1 MATVRH
7 KEPAKSDIPQG
18 PAVPD
23 VATSNKPKQPPNDYT
38 DLEKKLFDGLDSST
52 ENTFSDEQYVY
63 KARQKF
69 QVAADARRRY
79 DWEWLARD
87 LFRRGYQFT
96 KYNPQTKTVIMAQVT
111 STKIPVNLTAAAI
124 RSIRNQA
131 VVFQPKWEV
140 VPTNSDEDTAM
151 NARYSGKTLDYVY
164 QTSKLRKKIKE
175 TVTQGL
181 IYSVGGA
188 WQIGWDPDIENADGS
203 KGWIYIW
210 GSDPFDFYVDPAATD
225 GMAFTD
231 AEYVIKAVR
240 RPLDEVKT
248 NPQYK
253 NTDMLTTGE
262 MRPAASEY
270 KQFLL
275 QSIKFQGGTRNVDET
290 KTVILKEG
298 WFKEHDPK
306 DGSVQMRVITWVDLM
321 SVPLRNEVVDTD
333 DFPFRMYQADLNPNE
348 VYGEGWARH
357 VIPINRVIN
366 ALESSIFDYNY
377 KFNRGRI
384 VIDKNSGVSVID
396 NQHGSIIQKNKGADV
411 HPLPIQPMAVAAENQ
426 VTRMNRYFE
435 DIAGAHDAS
444 LGRIPTGV
452 KSGIGIAE
460 LKQADAT
467 NQDDLVDNL
476 EDFLI
481 EVGKKI
487 LKVISE
493 NMTFP
498 QLVSATNIAGKTD
511 YFAIIGE
518 TAASKRRKK
527 TVTINKTEYPLV
539 VIKEDN
545 TIRVSIGSWLAYSK
559 QQQQQEL
566 KNLYTAGVIDQ
577 RTLLE
582 HMEFGDIDT
591 IIQRTRQENL
601 LTMRRQNQQDAP
613 PTKVTEEELAMA
625 ENQMLLAGDERVM
638 PMPTDDHRVHIA
650 VHDEYNDNKL
660 IQAHI
665 QMHQALLNAQ
675 LQGQGIPVPGQPGG
689 AQPQGPQGA
698 GPIPP
703 PPPAGMG
710 GPMPGVGQQVQTA
723 PMGQGII
730 PPPAPAMAVGGAG
743 APVQVQ
749 GQ

>member
-1 MATVRH
+1 MAEVKRKVAAQSDRPEAKT
-7 KEPAKSDIPQG
+7 KSDKDFLKKAQ
-18 PAVPD
+18 
-23 VATSNKPKQPPNDYT
+23 KQPEDNLVDV
-38 DLEKKLFDGLDSST
+38 EKKLFAGIETGTDAPI
-52 ENTFSDEQYVY
+52 SDEQYVY

-96 KYNPQTKTVIMAQVT
+96 KYNPQTKTVILSQVT

-131 VVFQPKWEV
+131 VVFKPKWEV
-140 VPTNSDEDTAM
+140 VPNAQDEETQNS
-151 NARYSGKTLDYVY
+151 ARYSGKTLDYVFDICR
-164 QTSKLRKKIKE
+164 LRKKIKE
-175 TVTQGL
+175 VVTQGL

-188 WQIGWDPDIENADGS
+188 WQIIWNPELLNADGS
-203 KGWIYIW
+203 KGFVEIW

-231 AEYVIKAVR
+231 AEYVIKAIR
-240 RPLDEVKT
+240 KPLDEVKT

-253 NTDMLTTGE
+253 NTGLLTTGE

-298 WFKEHDPK
+298 WFKERDK
-306 DGSVQMRVITWVDLM
+306 GTGKVKMRVITWVDLM
-321 SVPLRNEVVDTD
+321 TLPLRNELIDTS
-333 DFPFRMYQADLNPNE
+333 DFPFRMYQADINPNE

-377 KFNRGRI
+377 KFNKGRI
-384 VIDKNSGVSVID
+384 VIDKNSGVSVVD
-396 NQHGSIIQKNKGADV
+396 NQHGSIIQKNRGATV
-411 HPLPIQPMAVAAENQ
+411 TSLPIQPMASSAENQ
-426 VTRMNRYFE
+426 VMRMGRYFE

-444 LGRIPTGV
+444 LGRVPTGV

-487 LKVISE
+487 LKLISE

-498 QLVSATNIAGKTD
+498 QLVSATKIAGKTD

-518 TAASKRRKK
+518 NAGKTRKKK
-527 TVTINKTEYPLV
+527 TVTIGKEEYPLA
-539 VIKEDN
+539 VIRSDN
-545 TIRVSIGSWLAYSK
+545 TLRVQIGSWLAYSK

-566 KNLYTAGVIDQ
+566 KDLFQSGVIDQ

-591 IIQRTRQENL
+591 IVTRTRQEAL
-601 LTMRRQNQQDAP
+601 LKARQEA
-613 PTKVTEEELAMA
+613 TKVGQTEVSEEELAMT
-625 ENQMLLAGDERVM
+625 ENSMLLMGDERVM
-638 PMPTDDHRVHIA
+638 PLPSDDHKVHMA
-650 VHDEYNDNKL
+650 VHANYSGNKL
-660 IQAHI
+660 VDLHTQQHQLLLESAQKGQGVQNAGMETPAGQPTGPAGTGEVPMEGIPPEAQ
-665 QMHQALLNAQ
+665 QPLPPEVLQALQ
-675 LQGQGIPVPGQPGG
+675 QGMEQSGQIASTTEVP
-689 AQPQGPQGA
+689 
-698 GPIPP
+698 
-703 PPPAGMG
+703 
-710 GPMPGVGQQVQTA
+710 
-723 PMGQGII
+723 
-730 PPPAPAMAVGGAG
+730 MA
-743 APVQVQ
+743 
-749 GQ
+749 

>member
-1 MATVRH
+1 MAEDNKREDSKY
-7 KEPAKSDIPQG
+7 KESVSKAKAQR
-18 PAVPD
+18 
-23 VATSNKPKQPPNDYT
+23 QPPNNLT
-38 DLEKKLFDGLDSST
+38 DIEKKLFEGLDKKDPKAVADDTSNTAFT
-52 ENTFSDEQYVY
+52 EEQYVY
-63 KARQKF
+63 KARAKF

-96 KYNPQTKTVIMAQVT
+96 KYNPQTKTVIMSQVT
-111 STKIPVNLTAAAI
+111 SSKIPVNLTAAAI

-131 VVFQPKWEV
+131 VVFKPKWEV
-140 VPTNSDEDTAM
+140 VPNDNDTDAQE
-151 NARYSGKTLDYVY
+151 NARYSGKTLDFVY
-164 QTSKLRKKIKE
+164 DLFRLRKKIKE
-175 TVTQGL
+175 VVTQGL
-181 IYSVGGA
+181 IFSVGGA
-188 WQIGWDPDIENADGS
+188 WQMGWDDDIKNADGS
-203 KGWIYIW
+203 KGFVYVW
-210 GSDPFDFYVDPAATD
+210 GSDPFDFYVDPACTD

-231 AEYVIKAVR
+231 AEYCIKAVR
-240 RPLDEVKT
+240 KPLDEVKT
-248 NPQYK
+248 NPKYK
-253 NTDMLTTGE
+253 NTEMLTTGE

-306 DGSVQMRVITWVDLM
+306 TGKVQMRVITWVDLLFK
-321 SVPLRNEVVDTD
+321 PLRNEVIDTD
-333 DFPFRMYQADLNPNE
+333 DFPFRMYQADMNPNE

-377 KFNRGRI
+377 KFNKGRL
-384 VIDKNSGVSVID
+384 VIDKNSGVSVVD
-396 NQHGSIIQKNKGADV
+396 NQNGSIIQKNRGSDV
-411 HPLPIQPMAVAAENQ
+411 HALPIQPMASSSENQ
-426 VTRMNRYFE
+426 VMRMNRYFE

-487 LKVISE
+487 LKVIADHMS
-493 NMTFP
+493 FP

-518 TAASKRRKK
+518 KYAKNRKKK
-527 TVTINKTEYPLV
+527 TVTIGKVQYPLV
-539 VIKEDN
+539 VIKADN
-545 TIRVSIGSWLAYSK
+545 TIRVQIGSWLAYSK

-566 KNLYTAGVIDQ
+566 KDLYSSGVIDQ

-601 LTMRRQNQQDAP
+601 LKVRREAQKVGQS
-613 PTKVTEEELAMA
+613 KVTEEELAMA
-625 ENQMLLAGDERVM
+625 ENQMLLEGDERVM
-638 PMPTDDHRVHIA
+638 PLPEDDHRVHLA
-650 VHDEYNDNKL
+650 THNEYGDN
-660 IQAHI
+660 
-665 QMHQALLNAQ
+665 ALVRLHMQQHELFLNSQ
-675 LQGQGIPVPGQPGG
+675 LKGQGIPVPGQTGG
-689 AQPQGPQGA
+689 AETQGAEGAPQGGIPPELLAQLQGGA
-698 GPIPP
+698 GGAIPP
-703 PPPAGMG
+703 PPPTAEAMG
-710 GPMPGVGQQVQTA
+710 GPMPAV
-723 PMGQGII
+723 
-730 PPPAPAMAVGGAG
+730 PPPQVGGI
-743 APVQVQ
+743 QVPMQ
-749 GQ
+749 

>member
-1 MATVRH
+1 MPTVKRNVAAQSDRPEAKTKTD
-7 KEPAKSDIPQG
+7 KEAADKAQRQ
-18 PAVPD
+18 
-23 VATSNKPKQPPNDYT
+23 PKDN
-38 DLEKKLFDGLDSST
+38 LVEVEKKLFFGLEEQSAPI
-52 ENTFSDEQYVY
+52 SDEQYVY

-96 KYNPQTKTVIMAQVT
+96 KYNPQTKTVILSQVT

-131 VVFQPKWEV
+131 VVFKPKWEV
-140 VPTNSDEDTAM
+140 VPNAQDEATQM
-151 NARYSGKTLDYVY
+151 SARYSGKTLDYVFDLCR
-164 QTSKLRKKIKE
+164 LRKKIKE
-175 TVTQGL
+175 VVTQGL

-188 WQIGWDPDIENADGS
+188 WQIIWNPDLVNIDGS
-203 KGWIYIW
+203 KGFIEIW
-210 GSDPFDFYVDPAATD
+210 GSDPFDFYIDPAATD

-231 AEYVIKAVR
+231 AEYVIKAIR
-240 RPLDEVKT
+240 KPLDEVKS

-253 NTDMLTTGE
+253 NTALLTTGE

-298 WFKEHDPK
+298 WFKERDPQTGK
-306 DGSVQMRVITWVDLM
+306 VKMRVITWVDLM
-321 SVPLRNEVVDTD
+321 TLPLRNELVDTTD
-333 DFPFRMYQADLNPNE
+333 YPFRMYQADINPNE

-377 KFNRGRI
+377 KFNKGRL

-396 NQHGSIIQKNKGADV
+396 NQHGSIIQKNRGADV
-411 HPLPIQPMAVAAENQ
+411 HPLAIQPMAGSAENQ
-426 VTRMNRYFE
+426 VMRMGRYFE

-444 LGRIPTGV
+444 LGRVPTGV

-476 EDFLI
+476 EDFLV
-481 EVGKKI
+481 EVGRKI
-487 LKVISE
+487 LSTIAD

-498 QLVSATNIAGKTD
+498 QLVSATGIAGKTD

-518 TAASKRRKK
+518 KAKKRSKDK
-527 TVTINKTEYPLV
+527 VTIGKNEYPLA
-539 VIKEDN
+539 VIRSDN
-545 TIRVSIGSWLAYSK
+545 TIKVQIGSWLAYSK

-566 KNLYTAGVIDQ
+566 KDLYQSGVIDQ

-591 IIQRTRQENL
+591 IIQRTRQDTL
-601 LTMRRQNQQDAP
+601 LKARREGQAIGA
-613 PTKVTEEELAMA
+613 TEVSEEELAMS
-625 ENQMLLAGDERVM
+625 ENSMLMMGDERVM
-638 PMPTDDHRVHIA
+638 PLPPDDHKVHMA
-650 VHDEYNDNKL
+650 VHSQYNDNKL
-660 IQAHI
+660 VQLHI
-665 QMHQALLNAQ
+665 QQHQALMDAQ
-675 LQGQGIPVPGQPGG
+675 LTGQGIPTEVAPT
-689 AQPQGPQGA
+689 GA
-698 GPIPP
+698 GPMEAGPMTAPTGEVSGDAPIPP
-703 PPPAGMG
+703 EILQALQTGVEQSGQATTVPPAG
-710 GPMPGVGQQVQTA
+710 PIV
-723 PMGQGII
+723 
-730 PPPAPAMAVGGAG
+730 
-743 APVQVQ
+743 
-749 GQ
+749 

>member
-1 MATVRH
+1 MAEYKQKVVGDSDKTV
-7 KEPAKSDIPQG
+7 
-18 PAVPD
+18 
-23 VATSNKPKQPPNDYT
+23 KQPKDNLT
-38 DLEKKLFDGLDSST
+38 EVERKLFAGLDSA
-52 ENTFSDEQYVY
+52 EKFSDEQYVY

-96 KYNPQTKTVIMAQVT
+96 KYNPQTKTVIMSQVT
-111 STKIPVNLTAAAI
+111 TTKIPINLTAAAI

-131 VVFQPKWEV
+131 VVFRPKWEV
-140 VPTNSDEDTAM
+140 TPNNQDEDTQMSAK
-151 NARYSGKTLDYVY
+151 YSGKVLDYVY
-164 QTSKLRKKIKE
+164 DLFRLRKRIKE
-175 TVTQGL
+175 VVTQGL

-188 WQIGWDPDIENADGS
+188 WQIVWNPDFLNADGS
-203 KGWIYIW
+203 KGFVDIW
-210 GSDPFDFYVDPAATD
+210 SSDPFDFYIDPACTD

-231 AEYVIKAVR
+231 AEYCIKAVR
-240 RPLDEVKT
+240 KPLEEVKT

-306 DGSVQMRVITWVDLM
+306 TGKVKMRVITWVDLLTR
-321 SVPLRNEVVDTD
+321 PLRMEIVDTD
-333 DFPFRMYQADLNPNE
+333 DFPFRMYQADINPNE

-357 VIPINRVIN
+357 VIPINRVLN

-384 VIDKNSGVSVID
+384 VVDKNSGVSVID
-396 NQHGSIIQKNKGADV
+396 NQHGSIIQKNRGADV
-411 HPLPIQPMAVAAENQ
+411 HALPIQPMASSSETQ
-426 VTRMNRYFE
+426 VQRFGRYFE

-452 KSGIGIAE
+452 KSGVGIAE

-481 EVGKKI
+481 EVGR
-487 LKVISE
+487 KVLSVIAAH
-493 NMTFP
+493 MKFP
-498 QLVSATNIAGKTD
+498 QLVSATNIVGKTD
-511 YFAIIGE
+511 YFAIVGE
-518 TAASKRRKK
+518 SYAKNRKKK
-527 TVTINKTEYPLV
+527 TVTIGKTEYPLV
-539 VIKEDN
+539 VIRADN
-545 TIRVSIGSWLAYSK
+545 TIRVQIGSWLAYSK

-566 KNLYTAGVIDQ
+566 KDLFTAGVIDQ

-591 IIQRTRQENL
+591 IITRTRQQSVL
-601 LTMRRQNQQDAP
+601 DAQRKGQATAQ
-613 PTKVTEEELAMA
+613 TKLSEEELAMS
-625 ENQMLLAGDERVM
+625 ENSMLLMGDERVM
-638 PMPTDDHRVHIA
+638 PMPEDNHRVHLA
-650 VHDEYNDNKL
+650 VHNEYQDNKL
-660 IQAHI
+660 VLLHMQ
-665 QMHQALLNAQ
+665 QHQGFLDAQ
-675 LQGQGIPVPGQPGG
+675 LSGQGIPVPGTPGG
-689 AQPQGPQGA
+689 AQVQGEQPVSEIQGGTPPELGQIMGQA
-698 GPIPP
+698 QAQQIPP
-703 PPPAGMG
+703 PMAPTMPQAGGTEG
-710 GPMPGVGQQVQTA
+710 GQSMPQIVQ
-723 PMGQGII
+723 
-730 PPPAPAMAVGGAG
+730 
-743 APVQVQ
+743 
-749 GQ
+749 

>member
-1 MATVRH
+1 MATVKR
-7 KEPAKSDIPQG
+7 KEAAKSDVVG

-23 VATSNKPKQPPNDYT
+23 VATGNKPVQPPNNYT
-38 DLEKKLFDGLDSST
+38 DIEKKLFASLDSS
-52 ENTFSDEQYVY
+52 SDNKFAEEQYVY

-131 VVFQPKWEV
+131 VVFKPKWEV
-140 VPTNSDEDTAM
+140 TPTNGDEDAAM
-151 NARYSGKTLDYVY
+151 NAKYSGKTLDYVFDVAR
-164 QTSKLRKKIKE
+164 LRKKIKE

-188 WQIGWDPDIENADGS
+188 WQIGWNPDAVNPDGS

-210 GSDPFDFYVDPAATD
+210 GSDPFDFYVDPACTD

-231 AEYVIKAVR
+231 AEYVIKAIR
-240 RPLDEVKT
+240 KPLDEVKT

-253 NTDMLTTGE
+253 NTEMLTTGE

-298 WFKEHDPK
+298 WFKERDVDTGK
-306 DGSVQMRVITWVDLM
+306 VKMRVITWVDLI
-321 SVPLRNEVVDTD
+321 SKPLRNEVIDTD
-333 DFPFRMYQADLNPNE
+333 DFPFRMYQADMNPNE

-384 VIDKNSGVSVID
+384 VVDKNSGVSVID
-396 NQHGSIIQKNKGADV
+396 NQHGSIIQKNRGSDV
-411 HPLPIQPMAVAAENQ
+411 HALPIQPMASAAETQ
-426 VTRMNRYFE
+426 VVRMHRYFE
-435 DIAGAHDAS
+435 DIAGAHDAM
-444 LGRIPTGV
+444 LGRVPSGV

-481 EVGKKI
+481 EVGRKI
-487 LKVISE
+487 LKTISE

-511 YFAIIGE
+511 YFAIVGE
-518 TAASKRRKK
+518 EAAKKRRKK
-527 TVTINKTEYPLV
+527 TVTIGKQEYPLV
-539 VIKEDN
+539 VIKADN
-545 TIRVSIGSWLAYSK
+545 TIRVQIGSWLAYSK

-566 KNLYTAGVIDQ
+566 KDLYTSGVIDQ

-591 IIQRTRQENL
+591 IIQRTRQEAL
-601 LTMRRQNQQDAP
+601 LKTRREAA
-613 PTKVTEEELAMA
+613 KVGQTQVSEEELAMA

-638 PMPTDDHRVHIA
+638 PMPEDDHQVHLA
-650 VHDEYNDNKL
+650 VHSQYGDNKL
-660 IQAHI
+660 IQIHMDVHNSLM
-665 QMHQALLNAQ
+665 QAQ
-675 LQGQGIPVPGQPGG
+675 LTGQGIPTAEAEVPAEQ
-689 AQPQGPQGA
+689 AA
-698 GPIPP
+698 IPP
-703 PPPAGMG
+703 ELVADM
-710 GPMPGVGQQVQTA
+710 
-723 PMGQGII
+723 
-730 PPPAPAMAVGGAG
+730 AG
-743 APVQVQ
+743 APLE
-749 GQ
+749 GQPQEPVPPMQQ